1 MTDRKELYQELR
13 AVLSIFAV
21 FSAVLLCHT
30 LRHFTIELGSP
41 STWYLATQHRCG
53 WVLIATLTWFLCEMT
68 NRLRL
73 EGQSL
78 RRARFRD

>member
-1 MTDRKELYQELR
+1 MTDRKALYQEIR

-21 FSAVLLCHT
+21 SAAVLLCHT
-30 LRHFTIELGSP
+30 LRHFTISLSRP
-41 STWYLATQHRCG
+41 STWYVATQHRCG
-53 WVLIATLTWFLCEMT
+53 WVLITTSTWFLCEMT

-78 RRARFRD
+78 RRPYRN